1 MRHDETVLPVAGS
14 LVRAYRAGAGTELVL
29 LHGGRPGGGSGGGPD
44 AGSGGGSG
52 GARQAWEPVWTI
64 LARHARVTA
73 PDLPGFGGTPTG
85 GTVPTL
91 TGYAAWLRTF
101 LDACAID
108 RAALAGMS
116 LGGGIAL
123 RAALDMPHRISR
135 VAVCGRLDRRLDGV
149 ACPVL
154 VLSGAP
160 CRVADELA
168 AFLCTAKGR

>member
-1 MRHDETVLPVAGS
+1 MRHDETVVPVAGS
-14 LVRAYRAGAGTELVL
+14 LVRAYRAGSGAELVL
-29 LHGGRPGGGSGGGPD
+29 LHGGRR
-44 AGSGGGSG
+44 GGGSG

-64 LARHARVTA
+64 LAGHARVTA
-73 PDLPGFGGTPTG
+73 PDLPGFGGTPPG

-91 TGYAAWLRTF
+91 TGYAAWLRAF

-108 RAALAGMS
+108 RAALAGVS

-160 CRVADELA
+160 CRVAEELA
-168 AFLCTAKGR
+168 AFLCTTRSR